1 VDLIDGD
8 NTIQMELFWGWMSLD
23 YMAVPT
29 RVLTS
34 VSDRGGYVRGA
45 FALEQN
51 YPNPF
56 NPTTRIR
63 YTVGGVRDQGP
74 GVSKIRLAIYD
85 LLGREVAVLVNE
97 RKTPGSYE
105 VSFDANGVS
114 SGVYIYRLTAGS
126 FVQSRSMV
134 LVK

>member
-1 VDLIDGD
+1 MHRRLSTWFTKTVNVGLVDGD

-34 VSDRGGYVRGA
+34 VSDRAGFVPGG

-56 NPTTRIR
+56 NPSTRIR
-63 YTVGGVRDQGP
+63 YTVGGAG
-74 GVSKIRLAIYD
+74 GSGGWG
-85 LLGREVAVLVNE
+85 LG
-97 RKTPGSYE
+97 TG
-105 VSFDANGVS
+105 D
-114 SGVYIYRLTAGS
+114 
-126 FVQSRSMV
+126 
-134 LVK
+134 